1 MIQSFSSKILF
12 SKHSILLKIKHSKD
26 KCSTKK
32 IYLFYSR
39 ALVEGNLPTDVTYVV
54 TTTSYEAS
62 SLLVREV
69 FPGLDNLGLLFP
81 DRPGSLDQLIEN
93 YLETF
98 NKKVGVDIKRSDL
111 NDDQAYILGTHIYT
125 KAFQNLI
132 VQHVDLDVDVFD
144 LENKKTVGAWDSN
157 A

>member
-1 MIQSFSSKILF
+1 M
-12 SKHSILLKIKHSKD
+12 
-26 KCSTKK
+26 
-32 IYLFYSR
+32 
-39 ALVEGNLPTDVTYVV
+39 EGNLPTDVTYVV

-69 FPGLDNLGLLFP
+69 FPGLDNIGLLFP
-81 DRPGSLDQLIEN
+81 DRPGDLDQLIEN

-125 KAFQNLI
+125 KAFQNFIDYTLYCTACRI
-132 VQHVDLDVDVFD
+132 RRVDS
-144 LENKKTVGAWDSN
+144 ENLCPRP
-157 A
+157 